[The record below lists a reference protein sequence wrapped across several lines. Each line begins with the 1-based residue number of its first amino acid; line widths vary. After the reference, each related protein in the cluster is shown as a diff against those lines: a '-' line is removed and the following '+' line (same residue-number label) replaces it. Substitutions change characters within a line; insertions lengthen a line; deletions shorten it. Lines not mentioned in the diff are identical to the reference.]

1 MLTPKKFLVKLK
13 EKRGIDL
20 SYFNL
25 LNSLRKGLIKSKP
38 HNVGARKGYLIPE
51 IEIDNL
57 KTKTIMSS

>member
-38 HNVGARKGYLIPE
+38 HNVGARKGYLIP
-51 IEIDNL
+51 
-57 KTKTIMSS
+57 